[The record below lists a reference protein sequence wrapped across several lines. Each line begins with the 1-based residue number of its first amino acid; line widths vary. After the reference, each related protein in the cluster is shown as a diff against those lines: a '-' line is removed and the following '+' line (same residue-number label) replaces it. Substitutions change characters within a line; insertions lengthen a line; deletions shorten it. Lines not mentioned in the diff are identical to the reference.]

1 MQKKNS
7 HVFNQKR
14 FLLIILVCIGLFFI
28 NKFYAYADGID
39 KYKVKTV
46 VIDPGHGGKDSG
58 ALGKHSMEKDVVLAI
73 ALKLGKYIEEN
84 FNDVNVI
91 YTRTTDVFVPLYK
104 RAEIANENDADLFI
118 SIHAN
123 GLANPAIY
131 GTETLVLGLHR
142 ENENFEVAKREN
154 SVILLEDDYSTR
166 YEGFDP
172 NSSESYIIFK
182 LMQNIYD
189 KQSID
194 FANDVQD
201 QFQNRAKRLDRG
213 VKRQGLL
220 VLAQTSMPG
229 VLVETGFITN
239 KNEERFL
246 TSEQGQDYIASA
258 IYRAFKEYKH
268 SVESKAILAQELAKP
283 ASNMVFKSDT
293 VKIITPSATKTLSE
307 KTPVPDAKNSD
318 TVAKI
323 STNDTISTAI
333 NNKGILF
340 KVQITASSQVIPLND
355 DLFKDFND
363 VEVFHVGNIY
373 KYAVGTEYSYSKVE
387 EYSKWVKN
395 RFPDAFIIA
404 LKNGQIIPLDEALKE
419 INN

>member
-7 HVFNQKR
+7 HVFIQKR
-14 FLLIILVCIGLFFI
+14 ILFFILACIGLFFV
-28 NKFYAYADGID
+28 NKNDASADGID

-84 FNDVNVI
+84 FDDVNVI

-123 GLANPAIY
+123 GLANPDIY

-189 KQSID
+189 GQSIE

-201 QFQNRAKRLDRG
+201 QFHNRAKRLDRG

-239 KNEERFL
+239 RNEEKYL
-246 TSEQGQDYIASA
+246 NSEQGQDYIASA
-258 IYRAFKEYKH
+258 IYRAFKEYKRD
-268 SVESKAILAQELAKP
+268 VESKATLAKELNQP
-283 ASNMVFKSDT
+283 ATNEVFKSDT
-293 VKIITPSATKTLSE
+293 VKLLKQPITTSSTDSNPKPVSSQSSTSLIATVKDTIPS
-307 KTPVPDAKNSD
+307 PAKNKD
-318 TVAKI
+318 
-323 STNDTISTAI
+323 
-333 NNKGILF
+333 ILF
-340 KVQITASSQVIPLND
+340 KVQITASSHVIPLDN

-363 VEVFHVGNIY
+363 VEVFHVGKIY
-373 KYAVGTEYSYSKVE
+373 KYAVGTKYSLEEAE
-387 EYSKWVKN
+387 EYSNYVIDKLVK
-395 RFPDAFIIA
+395 RKE
-404 LKNGQIIPLDEALKE
+404 LKGELKK
-419 INN
+419 

>member
-7 HVFNQKR
+7 HVLIRKR
-14 FLLIILVCIGLFFI
+14 FLFFILACIGLFFI
-28 NKFYAYADGID
+28 NKFYAFADGID

-84 FNDVNVI
+84 FDDVNVI
-91 YTRTTDVFVPLYK
+91 YTRTTDVFIPLYK

-154 SVILLEDDYSTR
+154 SVILLEDDYTTR

-172 NSSESYIIFK
+172 NSPESYIIFT
-182 LMQNIYD
+182 LMQNIYYE
-189 KQSID
+189 QSID
-194 FANDVQD
+194 FAKDVQD
-201 QFQNRAKRLDRG
+201 QFRDRARRMDRG
-213 VKRQGLL
+213 VKQQGLL

-239 KNEERFL
+239 KNEEKYL
-246 TSEQGQDYIASA
+246 NSEQGQDYIASA
-258 IYRAFKEYKH
+258 IYRAFKAYKH

-283 ASNMVFKSDT
+283 ASDKVFKSDS
-293 VKIITPSATKTLSE
+293 VKITTSPAITTVSDSNPVPLTENKDIESSATSK
-307 KTPVPDAKNSD
+307 D
-318 TVAKI
+318 TV
-323 STNDTISTAI
+323 STATK
-333 NNKGILF
+333 NKGILF
-340 KVQITASSQVIPLND
+340 KVQITASSHVIPLDN

-363 VEVFHVGNIY
+363 VEVFHVGDVY

-387 EYSKWVKN
+387 EYSKRVKN

-404 LKNGQIIPLDEALKE
+404 LKNGQIIPLEEALKE